1 VLDTGLDPV
10 RIVAAS
16 PDPEIMKKGGLG
28 GRKIIVASE
37 YEQLTRRWLEKQG
50 VEVRGSRG
58 SALFL
63 RLQLARARARARRP
77 TPRLP
82 LPRAPRQYTFLR
94 AYGATESLPPEDAD
108 VIVDNA
114 ATGATLAANQ
124 LKVFDTLLT
133 STTRLFAS
141 KKAWADPVR
150 RARIE
155 MLAVLLQSV
164 LDARRRVLVS
174 FNCPA
179 NRLDEI
185 IAFLP
190 AMKKPT
196 VSSLCYD
203 GGFAISTAAE
213 TKLLPSLIPRIKE
226 AGGTDLV
233 VLPIRMLVA

>member
-1 VLDTGLDPV
+1 
-10 RIVAAS
+10 
-16 PDPEIMKKGGLG
+16 MKKGGLG

-58 SALFL
+58 SALFFAL
-63 RLQLARARARARRP
+63 AARARAP
-77 TPRLP
+77 PHSPPHP

-203 GGFAISTAAE
+203 GGFAVSTAAE